1 MPKHIPDEIKLKA
14 MELFLKGDKT
24 AKQIAKE
31 ISTAEHK
38 VAPPTIYMWAKK
50 ERWGEQKA
58 VAIADRQTELAET
71 EGERFA
77 RLQAAQLDGYTEIAN
92 KATREMTS
100 LHFDRALDAARAA
113 TEAIWG
119 FNPVVVTILPTK
131 VAEVVTVSQMI
142 VLKTL
147 TEAPALSADLILI
160 PVVALR
166 AALRVMPTLAV
177 SPVTLEIANLL

>member
-24 AKQIAKE
+24 AKQIAEE

-113 TEAIWG
+113 DIG
-119 FNPVVVTILPTK
+119 IK
-131 VAEVVTVSQMI
+131 GQREVLQGMI
-142 VLKTL
+142 NLEFVQ
-147 TEAPALSADLILI
+147 DIMNILI
-160 PVVALR
+160 EEITDQE
-166 AALRVMPTLAV
+166 TLQRIGVKLKAI
-177 SPVTLEIANLL
+177 EQKHRDI

>member
-1 MPKHIPDEIKLKA
+1 MPKHIPEEIKLKA

-24 AKQIAKE
+24 AKQIAEE

-113 TEAIWG
+113 DIG
-119 FNPVVVTILPTK
+119 IK
-131 VAEVVTVSQMI
+131 GQREVLQGMI
-142 VLKTL
+142 NLEFVQ
-147 TEAPALSADLILI
+147 DIMNILI
-160 PVVALR
+160 EEITDQE
-166 AALRVMPTLAV
+166 TLQRIGVKLKAI
-177 SPVTLEIANLL
+177 EQKHRDI

>member
-113 TEAIWG
+113 DIG
-119 FNPVVVTILPTK
+119 IK
-131 VAEVVTVSQMI
+131 GQREVLQGMI
-142 VLKTL
+142 NLEFVQ
-147 TEAPALSADLILI
+147 DIMNILI
-160 PVVALR
+160 EEITDQE
-166 AALRVMPTLAV
+166 TLQRIGVKLKAI
-177 SPVTLEIANLL
+177 EQKHRDI

>member
-1 MPKHIPDEIKLKA
+1 HIRVIMPKHIPDEIKLKA

-24 AKQIAKE
+24 AKQIAEE

-113 TEAIWG
+113 DIG
-119 FNPVVVTILPTK
+119 IK
-131 VAEVVTVSQMI
+131 GQREVLQGMI
-142 VLKTL
+142 NLEFVQ
-147 TEAPALSADLILI
+147 DIMNILI
-160 PVVALR
+160 EEITDQE
-166 AALRVMPTLAV
+166 TLQRIGVKLKAI
-177 SPVTLEIANLL
+177 EQKHRDI